1 MGRMSRDKGARAER
15 ELAKILIRYGIEC
28 RRGQVF
34 NKEPD
39 IVGVDGI
46 HVEVKRTERPDFA
59 AFMRQAVEAS
69 EKKKD
74 GIPAVFWRPSRHP
87 WTVVM
92 RARDYLWMAAGTVS
106 VDEGLLW
113 MELEDWVS
121 GYRRWAAKMKEGL

>member
-15 ELAKILIRYGIEC
+15 ELAKILTRYGIGC

-46 HVEVKRTERPDFA
+46 HVEVKRTEKPEFA
-59 AFMRQAVEAS
+59 AYMKQAAEAS

-74 GIPAVFWRPSRHP
+74 GIPVVFWRPSRHP
-87 WTVVM
+87 WTVSM
-92 RARDYLWMAAGTVS
+92 RARDYLWMTAGMVS

-113 MELEDWVS
+113 MGLESWIQVYK
-121 GYRRWAAKMKEGL
+121 GWNKL